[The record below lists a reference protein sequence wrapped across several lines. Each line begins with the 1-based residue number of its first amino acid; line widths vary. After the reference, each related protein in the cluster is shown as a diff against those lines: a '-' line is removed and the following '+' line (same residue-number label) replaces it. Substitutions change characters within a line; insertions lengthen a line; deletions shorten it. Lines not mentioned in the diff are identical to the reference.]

1 MRVLAFRSEVLDAG
15 PSTIREVARVD
26 VTVEPASLCG
36 ICGIGKLMSARN
48 GMHEQTPRPFA
59 GQRLQNA
66 VWNPRPPD
74 ILVSADARTAAG
86 LPDGIRRELPWI
98 VVLAAWRRLRP
109 VVPSVLQEVCWEH
122 VDDAFV
128 PKPSPSRSEREAWF
142 TAMTLRRLLAYATPE
157 ELVALS
163 TELD

>member
-26 VTVEPASLCG
+26 VTLQPAST
-36 ICGIGKLMSARN
+36 CGIGKLMSARH
-48 GMHEQTPRPFA
+48 GCREQPSRPFA
-59 GQRLQNA
+59 GQRLANA

-74 ILVSADARTAAG
+74 VLVSADGCTAAG
-86 LPDGIRRELPWI
+86 LPDGIRRGLPWI

-109 VVPSVLQEVCWEH
+109 VVPPVLQEVCWEH

-163 TELD
+163 TRD

>member
-1 MRVLAFRSEVLDAG
+1 MRVLAFRSEVPDAG
-15 PSTIREVARVD
+15 PSTIREIARVD
-26 VTVEPASLCG
+26 VTAQPASMCG
-36 ICGIGKLMSARN
+36 ICGIGKLMSARH
-48 GMHEQTPRPFA
+48 GRHEQPLRPFA
-59 GQRLQNA
+59 GRRLENA

-74 ILVSADARTAAG
+74 VLVSADACTAAG
-86 LPDGIRRELPWI
+86 LPDGIRRGLPWI

-109 VVPSVLQEVCWEH
+109 VMPPVLQEVRWEH
-122 VDDAFV
+122 VDASFV

>member
-1 MRVLAFRSEVLDAG
+1 MRVLAFRSEVLDGA

-26 VTVEPASLCG
+26 VTLQPAST
-36 ICGIGKLMSARN
+36 CGIGKLMSARH
-48 GMHEQTPRPFA
+48 GCHEQPRRPFA
-59 GQRLQNA
+59 GQRLMNA

-74 ILVSADARTAAG
+74 VLVSADACTAGG
-86 LPDGIRRELPWI
+86 LPDAIRRGLPWI
-98 VVLAAWRRLRP
+98 VVLPAWRRLRP
-109 VVPSVLQEVCWEH
+109 VMPPVLQEVRWEH
-122 VDDAFV
+122 VDASFV